1 MRELGIPFREELHP
15 FGAPNSFRTFSP
27 SGMVPCLEDGTTV
40 VWDSLAVVEYLAEL
54 FPGVWPA
61 SKDARTWARCAVAE
75 MHSGFTA
82 LRTFCPMNCALR
94 VRIESSPPALL
105 LDLDRIDELW
115 NIGLSRYGGAFL
127 TGDLFTAVDA
137 FFAPVAFRVQTFEP
151 SLSAASLQYA
161 RQLLALTSMQEWY
174 AAALVEPWR
183 DEEHEQEV
191 RQIGTVLADFR

>member
-1 MRELGIPFREELHP
+1 
-15 FGAPNSFRTFSP
+15 
-27 SGMVPCLEDGTTV
+27 
-40 VWDSLAVVEYLAEL
+40 
-54 FPGVWPA
+54 
-61 SKDARTWARCAVAE
+61 
-75 MHSGFTA
+75 
-82 LRTFCPMNCALR
+82 MNCALR
-94 VRIESSPPALL
+94 VRIESSSPALL

-115 NIGLSRYGGAFL
+115 NNGLSRYGGAFL

-161 RQLLALTSMQEWY
+161 RQLLALTSMEEWY